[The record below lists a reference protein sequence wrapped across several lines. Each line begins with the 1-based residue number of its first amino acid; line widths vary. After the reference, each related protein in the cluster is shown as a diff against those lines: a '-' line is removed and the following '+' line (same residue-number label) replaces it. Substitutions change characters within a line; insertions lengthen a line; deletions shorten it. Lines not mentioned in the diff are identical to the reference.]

1 MGLKSHKQTIKI
13 IDIAGIFTMILGV
26 VSLLLALTFGGK
38 DYAWDSWQIIG
49 LFALAV
55 IGIVSFVIVETKAEE
70 PILPMHFFKIAHL
83 QY

>member
-1 MGLKSHKQTIKI
+1 
-13 IDIAGIFTMILGV
+13 MILGV

-55 IGIVSFVIVETKAEE
+55 IVSLALLLLKRKLKSRFYQCIS
-70 PILPMHFFKIAHL
+70 LKIAHL